1 MDDDGRRATTT
12 TTVARTHAHTMTHT
26 RTHAPP
32 PSMRALC
39 RHARTPNVTTRRPS
53 STVESTHAIGG
64 RFFARR
70 WANISRE
77 RSGPRCVIGHM
88 AHVIGYV
95 SFYYVCMIVRVLLL
109 VQVVVVNTHIV
120 VYRSVRAA
128 HVLDLHSRVHD
139 PRPATAVVEQP
150 RSSWRSSSTRRRP
163 PVARRGASLCVP
175 LEPTMVRDAM

>member
-1 MDDDGRRATTT
+1 MTTTTGDDDDGRTH
-12 TTVARTHAHTMTHT
+12 ARTHNDAHTHT
-26 RTHAPP
+26 RTTTA
-32 PSMRALC
+32 
-39 RHARTPNVTTRRPS
+39 HARTLPSRTHAECHDTPSS

-128 HVLDLHSRVHD
+128 HVLDLHSLVHD

>member
-32 PSMRALC
+32 PSRAHSAVT
-39 RHARTPNVTTRRPS
+39 HARRRHDTPSS

-64 RFFARR
+64 RFFARLGFP
-70 WANISRE
+70 NISRE

-128 HVLDLHSRVHD
+128 HVLDLHSLVHD
-139 PRPATAVVEQP
+139 PRPATAVVERP
-150 RSSWRSSSTRRRP
+150 RSSSRSSSTSRAP
-163 PVARRGASLCVP
+163 RGVTLRTSRANHG
-175 LEPTMVRDAM
+175 A